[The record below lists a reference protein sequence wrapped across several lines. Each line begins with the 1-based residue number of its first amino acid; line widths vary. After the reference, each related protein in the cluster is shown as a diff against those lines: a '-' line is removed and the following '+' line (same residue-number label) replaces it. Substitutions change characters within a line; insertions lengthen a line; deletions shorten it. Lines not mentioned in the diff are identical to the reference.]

1 MTDEE
6 FSDLVEQKSI
16 GKKLNISNKEVIEEF
31 FGDEDFSEHKDAFY
45 N

>member
-6 FSDLVEQKSI
+6 FSDLVEQNSI

-31 FGDEDFSEHKDAFY
+31 FITRILLLK
-45 N
+45 